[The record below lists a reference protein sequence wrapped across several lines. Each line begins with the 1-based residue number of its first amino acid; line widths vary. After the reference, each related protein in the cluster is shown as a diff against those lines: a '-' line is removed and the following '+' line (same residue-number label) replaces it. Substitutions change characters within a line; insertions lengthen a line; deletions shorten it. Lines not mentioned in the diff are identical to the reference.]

1 MERNKSV
8 LLNPYEMNLV
18 LLENSKKDIEI
29 GNFLVKKSIDE
40 IESIVAKNEDLRD
53 YKMKSI
59 RYYYKFS

>member
-1 MERNKSV
+1 MERNKSIV
-8 LLNPYEMNLV
+8 LNAYDTNLV
-18 LLENSKKDIEI
+18 LLENCKKDIEI

-59 RYYYKFS
+59 R